1 MIVSRSQ
8 SKYICKNRPL
18 FDAPEMIAAA
28 AGTVAAEVA
37 VMIIFK
43 MLGSVLGSVLQY
55 SLLLAT
61 GSFT

>member
-1 MIVSRSQ
+1 
-8 SKYICKNRPL
+8 
-18 FDAPEMIAAA
+18 MIAAA